1 MLFDYYVIEINVHI
15 DLKNKDHVSVSEK
28 AKIVENIY
36 LNTSAATI
44 K

>member
-28 AKIVENIY
+28 AKIVEIFIS
-36 LNTSAATI
+36 TRVRQP
-44 K
+44 